1 MNHIDNAFHKS
12 LALAMHIPEY
22 KQDIVPI
29 HAKLR
34 ETSKMHAQSLTTQ
47 KKISENYF
55 FGFAFLLC
63 DVSVVVAVND
73 KSRKVPMMKKVAIL

>member
-1 MNHIDNAFHKS
+1 MKTFCIAGYINSGDR
-12 LALAMHIPEY
+12 
-22 KQDIVPI
+22 VPVLTTT
-29 HAKLR
+29 KLR

-47 KKISENYF
+47 TKIYENYF

-63 DVSVVVAVND
+63 DVSVVVADND